1 MTVIVRIV
9 QAHGKSFLVETEAG
23 RRYKATTRSKKTDFA
38 VGDRVEVGLLN
49 EEQAV
54 IERALP
60 RTSLLYRSDEWK
72 QKLIAAN
79 VTQIIVVLA
88 AVPSFYE
95 ELLNRCLVAAED
107 DDIRVLILL
116 NKADLPE
123 TESAR
128 KILAPYVALGYPL
141 LELSALQDVS
151 TLWPYLKDQLSVFV
165 GQSGMGKSTLVNG
178 LLPGAH
184 ARTREISAALDSGK
198 HTTTHATL
206 YRLPSGGELIDSPGL
221 QEFGLHHLRADR
233 LISLFPELRD
243 YAGKCRFQDCKHERE
258 PSCALIAAEVRG
270 DILPQRL
277 QLLRRLQNECKKP
290 TH

>member
-1 MTVIVRIV
+1 MNEIARII
-9 QAHGKSFLVETEAG
+9 QAHGKSFLVELPAG

-38 VGDRVEVGLLN
+38 VGDQVEVGLLN

-60 RTSLLYRSDEWK
+60 RTSLLYRSDEWRE
-72 QKLIAAN
+72 KLIAAN
-79 VTQIIVVLA
+79 VTQIVVVLA

-123 TESAR
+123 TANAR
-128 KILAPYVALGYPL
+128 KALEPYRQLGYPM
-141 LELSALQDVS
+141 LELSATENVEA
-151 TLWPYLKDQLSVFV
+151 LWPYLENHLSVFV

-178 LLPGAH
+178 LLPEARV
-184 ARTREISAALDSGK
+184 RTREISEALDSGK

-206 YRLPSGGELIDSPGL
+206 YRLPNGGELIDSPGL
-221 QEFGLHHLRADR
+221 QEFGLRHLREDR
-233 LISLFPELRD
+233 LISLFPELRG
-243 YAGKCRFQDCKHERE
+243 YAGKCRFQDCKHQRE
-258 PSCALIAAEVRG
+258 PDCALIAAEARG

-277 QLLRRLQNECKKP
+277 QLLRKLQSECKKP